1 MRILADIENI
11 EISGKFYRITACD
24 VKGRH
29 HVLFFTKEKMKMII
43 SQYDDDNIVGR
54 TCILELTGPGRVS
67 SFIQTDLGNEPIL
80 TDNNIKINCK
90 KEMTILEI
98 ND

>member
-29 HVLFFTKEKMKMII
+29 HALFFTKEKIKLIL
-43 SQYDDDNIVGR
+43 SQYGDDNIVGK
-54 TCILELTGPGRVS
+54 TCILELTDPDRVS

-80 TDNNIKINCK
+80 TDNNLKIN
-90 KEMTILEI
+90 
-98 ND
+98 